1 MQPFFPFKTCEEPS
15 ENGLVAQPVSATI
28 NIITCI
34 ILMYFMLQARTT
46 AVRILFLS
54 FITFQAF
61 HAFSHIQHID
71 GSIQVNV
78 IHVIWYM
85 LSFTA
90 LYTIITLSKISPSIY
105 IIAMLCALIIIDLY
119 IWNFIGG
126 VYMIFSGFAI
136 LLSIVISYYNS
147 YPTFI
152 KNALIYMIIGLCI
165 LLAFIVN
172 EKLNCENMIAY
183 ANLPYH
189 AIIETL
195 GLILF
200 IALAYLFVRWEQT
213 K

>member
-15 ENGLVAQPVSATI
+15 KDAIVAQPVSATI

-34 ILMYFMLQARTT
+34 ILLYLLLQTRTT
-46 AVRILFLS
+46 AVRILLIS
-54 FITFQAF
+54 FIVFQAF
-61 HAFSHIQHID
+61 HAFSHMQHID
-71 GSIQVNV
+71 GNIQVNV
-78 IHVIWYM
+78 IHVIWYI
-85 LSFTA
+85 LSFAT
-90 LYTIITLSKISPSIY
+90 LYTIITLTKISPSIY
-105 IIAMLCALIIIDLY
+105 TLAILCALIIIDLFV
-119 IWNFIGG
+119 WKFVGG
-126 VYMIFSGFAI
+126 VYMILSGFAI
-136 LLSIVISYYNS
+136 LLSIVILYYNS

-152 KNALIYMIIGLCI
+152 KTALIYMIIGLCI

-200 IALAYLFVRWEQT
+200 TALAYLFVRWEQT
-213 K
+213 R